1 MQPEALIFDFDG
13 VLADTEP
20 LYWKAWTEL
29 LAPHGVEFTWE
40 EYCRYGRGV
49 KDEEMLKALPQLAS
63 QPEILRVLQQQ
74 LPARQQMVRAWSHQ
88 HCPIHDS
95 IIRTLLSLHQ
105 FKLGLVTS
113 SARSE
118 VEPLLCRAGI
128 NHCFEAL
135 VFREDVHRH
144 KPDPAP
150 YLKIRSRLRVET
162 GIAFEDS
169 EAGIQSASAAGFT
182 AIRVAHPIDLPALVL
197 AAIRTR

>member
-29 LAPHGVEFTWE
+29 LAPHGIEFTWE

-49 KDEEMLKALPQLAS
+49 KDEEMLKVLPQLAS
-63 QPEILRVLQQQ
+63 QSAIVATLQKQI
-74 LPARQQMVRAWSHQ
+74 PARRQMVRAWSQQ

-95 IIRTLLSLHQ
+95 IVHSLLSLRR
-105 FKLGLVTS
+105 FRLGLVTS
-113 SARSE
+113 SNRSE
-118 VEPLLCRAGI
+118 VEPLLRRAGI
-128 NHCFEAL
+128 DHCFEAL

-150 YLKIRSRLRVET
+150 YLEIRSRLRVET
-162 GIAFEDS
+162 GTAFEDS
-169 EAGIQSASAAGFT
+169 EAGIQSATAAGFT
-182 AIRVAHPIDLPALVL
+182 AVHVASPADLPALVL
-197 AAIRTR
+197 EVMQSR

>member
-74 LPARQQMVRAWSHQ
+74 LPARQQMVRAWSQQ

-95 IIRTLLSLHQ
+95 TIRTLLSLHQ
-105 FKLGLVTS
+105 FRLGLVTS
-113 SARSE
+113 SDRSE

-128 NHCFEAL
+128 DHCFDAM
-135 VFREDVHRH
+135 VFRGDVNRH

-150 YLKIRSRLRVET
+150 YLEIRSRLKVST

-169 EAGIQSASAAGFT
+169 EAGIQSSSAAGFT

-197 AAIRTR
+197 ASIRTR